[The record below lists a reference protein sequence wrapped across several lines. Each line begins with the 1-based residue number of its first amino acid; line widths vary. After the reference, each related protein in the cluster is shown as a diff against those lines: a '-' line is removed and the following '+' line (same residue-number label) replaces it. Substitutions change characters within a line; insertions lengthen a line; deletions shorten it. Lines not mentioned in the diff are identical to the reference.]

1 MENITV
7 QEVNKRLSSGD
18 QFNFIDVRE
27 VWEYE
32 EDNIGARNIP
42 LAEIPNQLDELAD
55 LKDAEIIVHCR
66 SGARSAQAQMYL
78 RQQGFAKVI
87 NMTGGIMAFREAGF

>member
-7 QEVNKRLSSGD
+7 QEVNKRLSDGN

-42 LAEIPNQLDELAD
+42 LAEIPNQLDELAA

-78 RQQGFAKVI
+78 KQQGFTKVI
-87 NMTGGIMAFREAGF
+87 NMTGGIMAYREAGF

>member
-7 QEVNKRLSSGD
+7 QEVNKRLSEGD

-42 LAEIPNQLDELAD
+42 LAEIPNQLDELAA

-78 RQQGFAKVI
+78 KQQGFTKVI
-87 NMTGGIMAFREAGF
+87 NMTGGIMAYREAGF

>member
-7 QEVNKRLSSGD
+7 QEVNKRLSDGN

-42 LAEIPNQLDELAD
+42 LAEIPNQLDELSA

-78 RQQGFAKVI
+78 KQQGFTKVI
-87 NMTGGIMAFREAGF
+87 NMTGGIMAYREAGF

>member
-7 QEVNKRLSSGD
+7 QEVKKRLSDGD

-42 LAEIPNQLDELAD
+42 LAEIPNQLDELAG

-78 RQQGFAKVI
+78 KQQGFSRVV
-87 NMTGGIMAFREAGF
+87 NMTGGIMAYREAGY

>member
-55 LKDAEIIVHCR
+55 IKDAEIIVHCR

-78 RQQGFAKVI
+78 RQQGFTKVT